1 MFVVWESLSG
11 VAGWRR
17 KTSRFASQEVCH
29 WNPAILFERV
39 NDEVMYAHIQEKT
52 TKICLRGGGEGLRVV
67 ATAVEGRMQ

>member
-29 WNPAILFERV
+29 WKPAILIERI
-39 NDEVMYAHIQEKT
+39 NDEVMYAHIQEKNN
-52 TKICLRGGGEGLRVV
+52 KDLPARWGGESG
-67 ATAVEGRMQ
+67 GDSS